1 MSSLK
6 NVDKSVSRVHR
17 ERSQLSS
24 RRRLGE
30 LEKKKDYIKRARSHQ
45 IKENAIRKLR
55 RKALEKNP
63 DEFYFHM
70 INSKV
75 EMLFLPVF
83 FHIFQDGVHY
93 EKAIGK
99 DENSKEQEKLLQ
111 TQNLNYIN
119 FKLQIQRQKI
129 KKLLDDFGFLF
140 SLCKVNSVKKHS
152 KSEENEK
159 ANSSKKFD
167 LELLKK
173 KFPSGLNFKKLQS
186 ELQSLDKSKL
196 NSFQEL
202 LKRLRVEKEL
212 SIVAE
217 KLHMKKEFAK
227 SKSKG
232 IIPRKKRKGTAI
244 RAPVYKWQFERKR

>member
-30 LEKKKDYIKRARSHQ
+30 LEKKKDYIKRAS
-45 IKENAIRKLR
+45 
-55 RKALEKNP
+55 
-63 DEFYFHM
+63 
-70 INSKV
+70 
-75 EMLFLPVF
+75 
-83 FHIFQDGVHY
+83 HIFQDGVHY

>member
-70 INSKV
+70 INSKT
-75 EMLFLPVF
+75 E
-83 FHIFQDGVHY
+83 DGVHY
-93 EKAIGK
+93 EKPIGK

-129 KKLLDDFGFLF
+129 QKLLDDFGFLF
-140 SLCKVNSVKKHS
+140 SLCKVNSVNKLS
-152 KSEENEK
+152 KSEGNEK

-173 KFPSGLNFKKLQS
+173 KFPNGLNFKKLQS

-217 KLHMKKEFAK
+217 KFHMKKEFAK

-232 IIPRKKRKGTAI
+232 VIPRKKRKGTAI

>member
-6 NVDKSVSRVHR
+6 NVDKSVSRVYR

-75 EMLFLPVF
+75 E
-83 FHIFQDGVHY
+83 DGVHY

-129 KKLLDDFGFLF
+129 KKLLDDFAFLF

-159 ANSSKKFD
+159 TNSSKKFD

-196 NSFQEL
+196 SSFQEL

>member
-75 EMLFLPVF
+75 E
-83 FHIFQDGVHY
+83 DGVHY

-159 ANSSKKFD
+159 VNSSKKFD

>member
-1 MSSLK
+1 MSSLR

-75 EMLFLPVF
+75 E
-83 FHIFQDGVHY
+83 DGVHY
-93 EKAIGK
+93 EKAIDK